1 MVCPCNCKNLIT
13 KSLIVFQ
20 DDIVSFF
27 WGAERTK
34 GLYSVRWGDCFLT
47 HLLHLRSC
55 MHKAYR
61 KILDVH
67 IRRSSGGC
75 GLIFCSVL
83 QFISKYTSAMCIVS
97 TPAGVCSP
105 FGVCCFCR
113 CLVEILKHGLNVTT
127 KLWCEKVVVVNLS
140 NLLGETD
147 VPGICSPLSQ
157 DSFPDM
163 HRLLEMQ

>member
-1 MVCPCNCKNLIT
+1 MSLQLQ
-13 KSLIVFQ
+13 KSYHQVFNVFQ

-67 IRRSSGGC
+67 IRRSPGGC

-83 QFISKYTSAMCIVS
+83 QFISKAPML
-97 TPAGVCSP
+97 G
-105 FGVCCFCR
+105 
-113 CLVEILKHGLNVTT
+113 
-127 KLWCEKVVVVNLS
+127 KVWR
-140 NLLGETD
+140 
-147 VPGICSPLSQ
+147 
-157 DSFPDM
+157 
-163 HRLLEMQ
+163 H